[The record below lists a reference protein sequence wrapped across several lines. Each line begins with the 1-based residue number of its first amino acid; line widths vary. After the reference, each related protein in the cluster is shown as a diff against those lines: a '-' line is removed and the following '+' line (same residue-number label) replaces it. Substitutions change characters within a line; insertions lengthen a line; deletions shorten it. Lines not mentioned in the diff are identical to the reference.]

1 MSNLYN
7 IPWQCTEYFYS
18 LRRFVA
24 NRMTRTDAR
33 IEEGLTHVDPIIE
46 ERRKLAK
53 ELGQD
58 WNDKP
63 VRPAYIHHANIGS
76 FTNFAVERYA
86 SVAD

>member
-1 MSNLYN
+1 MSNLHN
-7 IPWQCTEYFYS
+7 IPWQGTEYFYS

-33 IEEGLTHVDPIIE
+33 IEEGLTYVGPIIE

-63 VRPAYIHHANIGS
+63 VRSAYCHHATVGS
-76 FTNFAVERYA
+76 FTD
-86 SVAD
+86 VALE